1 MNFQKIPP
9 VELSDVF
16 LDIAFRRAREKVAS
30 KSKYPKDALQKA
42 RVIEHLRL
50 DVVKDN
56 IIFRLERILNTFPGT
71 ITLPPFYQKIIKL
84 TLDYKR
90 LKESFGAVNWAHE
103 RIRKVHGQYTSKV
116 RKIKDV
122 KTVKVL
128 HKQFYGRVASLL
140 KQIDKNLSY
149 LEEARRTMKTYP
161 DIKELYTVCLY
172 GFPNVGKSTLLNTM
186 TGTKAKTAAYSFT
199 TVTINAGYI
208 HMGDKTVQVLDVP
221 GTLGRDKHND
231 IEKQA
236 ELVLEEVADLIIY
249 VYDIT
254 ENCGYSIEKQKELR
268 KKLGK
273 DVIVY
278 LSKKDLLEQD
288 TIDSFDEKHHTLDQI
303 KELIDKESEERHQG
317 LLKRLALEKSRLEA
331 EEKAELDAAAA
342 KELESSQES

>member
-16 LDIAFRRAREKVAS
+16 LDIAFRRAREKVAV
-30 KSKYPKDALQKA
+30 KKKYPKDALQKA

-71 ITLPPFYQKIIKL
+71 ITLPPFYQKLIKL
-84 TLDYKR
+84 TLNYKK

-116 RKIKDV
+116 RKTKDV
-122 KTVKVL
+122 KLVKVL

-149 LEEARRTMKTYP
+149 LEEARRVMKSYP
-161 DIKELYTVCLY
+161 DIKDLYTVCLY

-208 HMGDKTVQVLDVP
+208 SMGDKTIQVLDVP

-236 ELVLEEVADLIIY
+236 ELVLEEVADLIVF

-273 DVIVY
+273 NVLIF
-278 LSKKDLLEQD
+278 LSKKDLLDQEQ
-288 TIDSFDEKHHTLDQI
+288 IDSFDEKHYTLDEI
-303 KELIDKESEERHQG
+303 KEIIDEKSEERHQE
-317 LLKRLALEKSRLEA
+317 LLKRLALEKARLEA
-331 EEKAELDAAAA
+331 EKQAEI
-342 KELESSQES
+342 ESLQKMTEDSK